1 MLRFCTNCGGGV
13 MEIVVGNLWLGGS
26 DWELWLFI
34 FSIQWGVGAM
44 NLVSQP
50 HKGWG
55 KLVIFDQ
62 QQITDMIRHMR
73 ILTCKKGDLACPNM
87 DDWAVF
93 GRGLGREQRGR
104 G

>member
-87 DDWAVF
+87 DDWDSTCGVQTD
-93 GRGLGREQRGR
+93 LTDL
-104 G
+104 